1 MNYALLKNKK
11 MDTRTMI
18 PSDNSIKTN
27 WYVVTGGPS
36 TGKTTVINL
45 LNKRGYQTAIE
56 HARHYIDTQKSKG
69 KTVEEIR
76 ENKKKFQ
83 LGVLDMQIEQEHS
96 LSPKD
101 IVFLDRAIPDALA
114 YYQFLELDYD
124 KKLIEAMNNVSY
136 KKIFILDRLPL
147 VNDYARTEDKTA
159 QEKIHALITKVYES
173 LPFPVLHVPVLNPE
187 ERVDFILKNL

>member
-1 MNYALLKNKK
+1 
-11 MDTRTMI
+11 MI
-18 PSDNSIKTN
+18 SINNPIKTN
-27 WYVVTGGPS
+27 WYVITGGPS

-45 LNKRGYQTAIE
+45 LHKRGYQTTIE
-56 HARHYIDTQKSKG
+56 HARHYIDTQKNNG

-76 ENKKKFQ
+76 ENKRKFQ
-83 LGVLDMQIEQEHS
+83 LGVLDMQIEQEKS

-101 IVFLDRAIPDALA
+101 IVFLDRAIPDDLA

-124 KKLIEAMNNVSY
+124 KELIEAINNVSY

-159 QEKIHALITKVYES
+159 QKIIHSLITKIYES
-173 LPFPVLHVPVLNPE
+173 LPFPVIHVPVLSPE
-187 ERVDFILKNL
+187 ARVDYILENL